1 MIKRALISV
10 WNKEGVVE
18 LGQFFENNNIEI
30 LSTGGTQT
38 VLENAGVK
46 VTSVADITGTGAVM
60 DGRVKTLDPKIFG
73 GILADRNNPSHISD
87 LASIEGLEIDVV
99 VVNFY
104 PFVDEAVNKKLDF
117 AKAIE
122 FIDIGGPSMI
132 RAAAKNYHSIV
143 PLCKPDLYRFQNLLS
158 SFVLCSA

>member
-18 LGQFFENNNIEI
+18 LGQFLQKNNVEI

-38 VLENAGVK
+38 ALENTGINVI
-46 VTSVADITGTGAVM
+46 SVADITGTGAVM

-73 GILADRNNPSHISD
+73 GILADKNNPSHLSD
-87 LASIEGLEIDVV
+87 LASIDGLEIDLV

-104 PFVDEAVNKKLDF
+104 PFIQEAV
-117 AKAIE
+117 E
-122 FIDIGGPSMI
+122 
-132 RAAAKNYHSIV
+132 
-143 PLCKPDLYRFQNLLS
+143 
-158 SFVLCSA
+158 

>member
-10 WNKEGVVE
+10 WDKECVVE
-18 LGQFFENNNIEI
+18 LGKFLQNNNIEI

-73 GILADRNNPSHISD
+73 GILADRNNPSHLTD
-87 LASIEGLEIDVV
+87 LDSID
-99 VVNFY
+99 
-104 PFVDEAVNKKLDF
+104 
-117 AKAIE
+117 
-122 FIDIGGPSMI
+122 
-132 RAAAKNYHSIV
+132 
-143 PLCKPDLYRFQNLLS
+143 
-158 SFVLCSA
+158 